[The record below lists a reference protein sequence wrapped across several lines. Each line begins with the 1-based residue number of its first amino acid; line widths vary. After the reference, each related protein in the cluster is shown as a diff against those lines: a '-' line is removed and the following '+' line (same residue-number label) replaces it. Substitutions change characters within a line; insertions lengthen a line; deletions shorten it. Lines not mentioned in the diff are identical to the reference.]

1 MGFVEKLFGSFQDKE
16 MKRLDKI
23 KQQILQLDET
33 YGAMSDAELRAK
45 TAGFKSRLGSGSSL
59 DDIVVDAFA
68 VCREASWRVLG
79 MKQYPVQI
87 LGGLALHNGYIAEM
101 ATGEGKTLMETLPA
115 YLNALTGKGVH
126 IVTVNEYLS
135 SRDCEEM
142 SKIFKYLGLSVGL
155 IKSGMEPRD
164 RQEAYKCDI
173 TYVTNSE
180 LGFDYLK
187 DNMMLQKESK
197 VQRGL
202 NYCIVDEIDSVMID
216 DARTPLIIAIDSNVD
231 VSEYTRVDKF
241 VKTLKRCVVKELEKE
256 TQIDEQVKGDYV
268 VEEKSRVVTL
278 TDSGIEKAEQ
288 WFRCGSLADPQ
299 NMDLRAKIDQQIKA
313 NGCMERDKDY
323 IVLDGEVQIIDQ
335 GTGRILKGRRYS
347 DGLHQA
353 IEAKEGVKINS
364 ETKTHASV
372 TYQNFFKMYNKLCG
386 MTGTAKTSEEEFK
399 ELYGLEILQI
409 PTNKPL
415 RRIDHPDNVYL
426 NKQAKYKAILEQ
438 IHLCKSKGQPILIG
452 TTSVAKSEELQ
463 RILKANKISHKV
475 LNAKYHE
482 AEAKI
487 IAQAG
492 RFGAVTIATN
502 MAGRGTDI
510 KLGGTPEQ
518 ITRDNIIMNG
528 LFNSILR
535 EAGITDFAGTAD
547 KWITLIETDGT
558 VEPEYNKQF
567 DEAKLIY
574 SQEYIKAKETVNNEK
589 VLVCGAGGLYV
600 LGTERHENRRIDNQ
614 LRGRAGR
621 QGDPGE
627 SKFFL
632 SLDDDLIRL
641 FGGDKMMKLAQ
652 AGGLQGSDNIQNKMI
667 SQMIEKGQKTVES
680 QRYQLRKHMYELDDT
695 LDKQRTIIYRQRDE
709 VLNSENIRELVLG
722 MIHKT
727 IEQNCENYLTGETVD
742 EWNLNGLKTYFLGWI
757 CTEDD
762 FRTANSEESS
772 EARTF
777 GNSIDKYSLI
787 EILYNRAV
795 QAMNEKD
802 RIYGKEEVDDKTR
815 KVILHCV
822 DSAWKQH
829 LENMEI
835 LKKGINLVS
844 YGQKDPVVEY
854 RITGFEMFDEM
865 VYNIG
870 ERVSKQVLL
879 M

>member
-1 MGFVEKLFGSFQDKE
+1 
-16 MKRLDKI
+16 
-23 KQQILQLDET
+23 
-33 YGAMSDAELRAK
+33 
-45 TAGFKSRLGSGSSL
+45 
-59 DDIVVDAFA
+59 
-68 VCREASWRVLG
+68 
-79 MKQYPVQI
+79 
-87 LGGLALHNGYIAEM
+87 
-101 ATGEGKTLMETLPA
+101 
-115 YLNALTGKGVH
+115 
-126 IVTVNEYLS
+126 
-135 SRDCEEM
+135 
-142 SKIFKYLGLSVGL
+142 
-155 IKSGMEPRD
+155 
-164 RQEAYKCDI
+164 
-173 TYVTNSE
+173 
-180 LGFDYLK
+180 
-187 DNMMLQKESK
+187 
-197 VQRGL
+197 
-202 NYCIVDEIDSVMID
+202 
-216 DARTPLIIAIDSNVD
+216 
-231 VSEYTRVDKF
+231 
-241 VKTLKRCVVKELEKE
+241 
-256 TQIDEQVKGDYV
+256 
-268 VEEKSRVVTL
+268 
-278 TDSGIEKAEQ
+278 
-288 WFRCGSLADPQ
+288 
-299 NMDLRAKIDQQIKA
+299 
-313 NGCMERDKDY
+313 
-323 IVLDGEVQIIDQ
+323 
-335 GTGRILKGRRYS
+335 
-347 DGLHQA
+347 
-353 IEAKEGVKINS
+353 
-364 ETKTHASV
+364 
-372 TYQNFFKMYNKLCG
+372 
-386 MTGTAKTSEEEFK
+386 
-399 ELYGLEILQI
+399 
-409 PTNKPL
+409 
-415 RRIDHPDNVYL
+415 
-426 NKQAKYKAILEQ
+426 
-438 IHLCKSKGQPILIG
+438 
-452 TTSVAKSEELQ
+452 
-463 RILKANKISHKV
+463 
-475 LNAKYHE
+475 
-482 AEAKI
+482 
-487 IAQAG
+487 
-492 RFGAVTIATN
+492 

-547 KWITLIETDGT
+547 RWITLIETDGT

-641 FGGDKMMKLAQ
+641 FGGDKMMKIAQ

-667 SQMIEKGQKTVES
+667 SQMIERGQKTVES

-727 IEQNCENYLTGETVD
+727 IEQSCENYLTGETVD

-772 EARTF
+772 EAKTF

-802 RIYGKEEVDDKTR
+802 RIHGKEEVDDKTR
-815 KVILHCV
+815 KIILHCV

>member
-1 MGFVEKLFGSFQDKE
+1 

-23 KQQILQLDET
+23 KEQILNLDST
-33 YGAMSDAELRAK
+33 YSEMSDAELKAK
-45 TAGFKSRLGSGSSL
+45 TTEFKDKLDSGANL
-59 DDIVVDAFA
+59 DDILVDAFA
-68 VCREASWRVLG
+68 VCREASWRTLG

-115 YLNALTGKGVH
+115 YLNALEEKGVH

-135 SRDCEEM
+135 SRDYEEM
-142 SKIFKYLGLSVGL
+142 GKIFKYLGLTVGL
-155 IKSGMEPRD
+155 VKSGMNPRD
-164 RQEAYKCDI
+164 RQDAYKCDI

-187 DNMMLQKESK
+187 DNMMQSKESK

-216 DARTPLIIAIDSNVD
+216 DARTPLIIAIDSNED
-231 VSEYTRVDKF
+231 ISEYSRVDKF

-256 TQIDEQVKGDYV
+256 TSIDEQVKGDYV

-288 WFRCGSLADPQ
+288 WFRCGSLADTS
-299 NMDLRAKIDQQIKA
+299 NMDLRAKIDQSIKA

-323 IVLDGEVQIIDQ
+323 IVLDGEIQIIDQ

-364 ETKTHASV
+364 ETKTHASI
-372 TYQNFFKMYNKLCG
+372 TYQNFFKMYTKLCG
-386 MTGTAKTSEEEFK
+386 MTGTAKTSEEEFR

-415 RRIDHPDNVYL
+415 KRIDHPDNVYL

-438 IHLCKSKGQPILIG
+438 INICHSKGQPILIG
-452 TTSVAKSEELQ
+452 TTSVAKSEELSK
-463 RILKANKISHKV
+463 ILKAYKIPHKV

-492 RFGAVTIATN
+492 RAGAVTVATN

-518 ITRDNIIMNG
+518 IVRDNIILNG
-528 LFNSILR
+528 LFNKTLR
-535 EAGITDFAGTAD
+535 DAGITDFAKTAD
-547 KWITLIETDGT
+547 EWISIIENDEN
-558 VEPEYNKQF
+558 VDENYRDKFE
-567 DEAKLIY
+567 EAKLIY
-574 SQEYIKAKETVNNEK
+574 SQEYNKALDIVNTERN
-589 VLVCGAGGLYV
+589 LVCGAGGLYV

-641 FGGDKMMKLAQ
+641 FGGDKMLKIAQ
-652 AGGLQGSDNIQNKMI
+652 AGGLKGSDNIQNKAI
-667 SQMIEKGQKTVES
+667 SQMIEKGQRTVES

-695 LDKQRTIIYRQRDE
+695 LDKQRTIIYKQRDE
-709 VLNSENIRELVLG
+709 VLNSDNVRELVLG
-722 MIHKT
+722 MIRKT
-727 IEQNCENYLTGETVD
+727 IEQNCDTYLAGETVD
-742 EWNLNGLKTYFLGWI
+742 DWNLNGLKTYFLGWI

-772 EARTF
+772 EAKAF
-777 GNSIDKYSLI
+777 GNSIDKYSLV

-795 QAMNEKD
+795 QTLNEKD
-802 RIYGKEEVDDKTR
+802 RIHGKEEVDDKTR

-822 DSAWKQH
+822 DSAWKNH